1 MSIETND
8 SGLNQALETVLG
20 HPSPFRVDELQAL
33 NEPLKISSAAD
44 ISLLCYC
51 RDLEQLEIHASNV
64 NSLSALA
71 GLEKL
76 TRLRVTCCPIED
88 ITAIATCTALEE
100 IEIMFTL
107 VEDLTSLMALPNFQR
122 GVLIGNPW
130 NETSYNE
137 LRPRLLESSSTQSQE
152 PLMIEFSNKW
162 DWELTCQ
169 LRARGQR
176 GCFAVH
182 EGRSV
187 LVRPG
192 IPSIPNLDCDFMF
205 IDPGILRP
213 EMHRPDF
220 SVDGLFTAVFG
231 ESVPAEPES
240 LFVVKHH
247 YIEGNAEEAKI
258 WINSSKLTKTAKQAL
273 LRFIKRFP
281 TLQFY
286 KEDTELLNG
295 VEASEQ
301 VKLPKW
307 LRDIR
312 QTLAYVIYGKLVWV
326 RFDQFDGWSP
336 RSEQL
341 EQIWYSLGLRG
352 YNNDKQRDLISKD
365 GLFPIGEWLETGRS
379 TLAIKLD
386 NPKDQRVYEYT
397 EEDLWDNQ
405 YDQRLIFESVNV
417 VFNSYAEMLGHI
429 VAFQLQ
435 NGEVIEA
442 TERHDDG

>member
-1 MSIETND
+1 MSLETKD
-8 SGLNQALETVLG
+8 SGLNQALETVLE

-33 NEPLKISSAAD
+33 KGPLKISSAAD
-44 ISLLCYC
+44 ISLLCHC
-51 RDLEQLEIHASNV
+51 QNLEQLEIHASNI
-64 NSLSALA
+64 NNLSDIT
-71 GLEKL
+71 GLDNL
-76 TRLRVTCCPIED
+76 TTLRVTCSPIED
-88 ITAIATCTALEE
+88 ITAITTCTNLEI

-107 VEDLTSLMALPNFQR
+107 VEDLTPLMALPSLRR

-137 LRPRLLESSSTQSQE
+137 LRPRLLESPSRRWQQ
-152 PLMIEFSNKW
+152 PPMIEFSNKW

-176 GCFAVH
+176 GCFGVH
-182 EGRSV
+182 EGHSV

-192 IPSIPNLDCDFMF
+192 IPSIPNLDCDFMY

-213 EMHRPDF
+213 EMHSPDF
-220 SVDGLFTAVFG
+220 SVDGLFTAVYG
-231 ESVPAEPES
+231 ESVPTESES
-240 LFVVKHH
+240 LFAVKKH
-247 YIEGNAEEAKI
+247 YTQGNAEEAKA
-258 WINSSKLTKTAKQAL
+258 WVNASKLPKTTKQAL

-286 KEDTELLNG
+286 KEDTELLNS
-295 VEASEQ
+295 VEVSEQ

-312 QTLAYVIYGKLVWV
+312 QTLAYVMYGKLVWV

-341 EQIWYSLGLRG
+341 DQIWYSLGLRG
-352 YNNDKQRDLISKD
+352 YNNDEQRDLISQD
-365 GLFPIGEWLETGRS
+365 GLFPVGEWLETGRS

-386 NPKDQRVYEYT
+386 TPKDQRVYEYT
-397 EEDLWDNQ
+397 EEDIWDNQ
-405 YDQRLIFESVNV
+405 YDGRPLFESVNIA
-417 VFNSYAEMLGHI
+417 FNSYAEMLGHI

-435 NGEVIEA
+435 NREVIEA
-442 TERHDDG
+442 IE